1 MAYASVISGSAVV
14 RGNVRGDT
22 SLEILGRV
30 EGDVGVTGDLSI
42 GPDAVIVGA
51 VSGARVLIGGT
62 VEGDVTGT
70 DAVVVADTGRVI
82 GDLVAPRIG
91 MSEGAQVRGNV
102 RTEGSGGASGAR
114 SGERREA
121 APRAVSEPRS
131 APVERPRPVVAAA
144 PPPPLAVAVPA
155 ASAPKPAVA
164 AVPSPKKAPP
174 PPVIPA
180 PRPGVRARKKLA
192 RR

>member
-1 MAYASVISGSAVV
+1 MAYASVIAGSAVI

-42 GPDAVIVGA
+42 GPDAVIVGT
-51 VSGARVLIGGT
+51 VSGARVVIGGS

-70 DAVVVADTGRVI
+70 EAVVVADSGRVV

-91 MSEGAQVRGNV
+91 MSEGAHVRGNV
-102 RTEGSGGASGAR
+102 RTDAGNSAPAPR
-114 SGERREA
+114 NLERREA
-121 APRAVSEPRS
+121 APRAEPRAA

-164 AVPSPKKAPP
+164 AAPAPKKVPP
-174 PPVIPA
+174 PPVISA